1 MERGKRV
8 IVGLFLSGFQSGNLE
23 VETLFRGCIIIFLRV
38 VRIELTEFFSFFF
51 FLYIRCTRS
60 MILIF
65 FQGIRWGDWIFVNEN
80 E

>member
-51 FLYIRCTRS
+51 FFCIYVIRVR
-60 MILIF
+60 
-65 FQGIRWGDWIFVNEN
+65 
-80 E
+80 